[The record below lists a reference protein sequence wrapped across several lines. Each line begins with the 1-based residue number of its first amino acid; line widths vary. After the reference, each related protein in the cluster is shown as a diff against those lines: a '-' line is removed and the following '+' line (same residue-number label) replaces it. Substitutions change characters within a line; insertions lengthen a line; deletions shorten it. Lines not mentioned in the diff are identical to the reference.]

1 MARRARVD
9 RAAVVDAAVR
19 LVNAEGAGALSLSRV
34 AGELGVRTPS
44 LYNHIDGLPGLQ
56 RELALRNAQMLADAF
71 ADAAIGKAGAD
82 AVVALAQAFR
92 AYIKANPGLYLAG
105 QDVTDLTAGDDA
117 ALRAAMDRSV
127 RIVAAVMASFGLE
140 GDDALHAEALAY
152 CEKLAQHS
160 PPGLAR
166 MKRLAHGGLETTLAD
181 GLALESGAVVEAMR
195 SADVAEGLAAFRER
209 REPNFR

>member
-82 AVVALAQAFR
+82 AVAALAQAFR

-140 GDDALHAEALAY
+140 GDDALHAVRALRATVHGFATL
-152 CEKLAQHS
+152 EVAGGF
-160 PPGLAR
+160 GLPLDCDESFR
-166 MKRLAHGGLETTLAD
+166 RLVQMLIVGLQRVE
-181 GLALESGAVVEAMR
+181 VV
-195 SADVAEGLAAFRER
+195 
-209 REPNFR
+209 

>member
-1 MARRARVD
+1 
-9 RAAVVDAAVR
+9 
-19 LVNAEGAGALSLSRV
+19 
-34 AGELGVRTPS
+34 
-44 LYNHIDGLPGLQ
+44 
-56 RELALRNAQMLADAF
+56 MLADAF

-140 GDDALHAEALAY
+140 GDDALHAVRALRATVHGFATL
-152 CEKLAQHS
+152 EIAGGF
-160 PPGLAR
+160 GLPLDCDESFR
-166 MKRLAHGGLETTLAD
+166 RLVQVLILGMQR
-181 GLALESGAVVEAMR
+181 VEM
-195 SADVAEGLAAFRER
+195 V
-209 REPNFR
+209 